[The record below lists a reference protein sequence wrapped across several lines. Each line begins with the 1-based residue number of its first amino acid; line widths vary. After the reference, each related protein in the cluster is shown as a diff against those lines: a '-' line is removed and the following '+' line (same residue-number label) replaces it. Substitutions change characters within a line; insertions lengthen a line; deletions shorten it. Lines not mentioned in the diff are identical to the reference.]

1 MIIEFRVRFH
11 APFRIASGSGSD
23 GKDLAVDGDEP
34 LNASHIKGRM
44 KASCRTVLG
53 LDEAT
58 IEEVFGS
65 VSSESPWTWMSARS
79 VSGWDTSGTRHRVA
93 VDPVT
98 HTAIVDHLVRTQY
111 VVAETATFQVEA
123 FGAIPADRLPVHA
136 AVIRCS
142 GAAVHEIGGW
152 RRRGL
157 GWVGI
162 EVTGD
167 NNLDTDLDILARE
180 GAA

>member
-1 MIIEFRVRFH
+1 MIVEFHVRFH
-11 APFRIASGSGSD
+11 APFRIASGTGSD
-23 GKDLAVDGDEP
+23 GKDLAVDVDEP

-53 LDEAT
+53 LNDEV
-58 IEEVFGS
+58 IDEVFGS
-65 VSSESPWTWMSARS
+65 SSSESPWTWMSARP
-79 VSGWDTSGTRHRVA
+79 VSEWDTSGTRHRVMI
-93 VDPVT
+93 DPMT

-111 VVAETATFQVEA
+111 VVADAATFYVEA
-123 FGAIPADRLPVHA
+123 FGVIPPHRLSVHA

-157 GWVGI
+157 GWVGV
-162 EVTGD
+162 EVVGD
-167 NNLDTDLDILARE
+167 HDLSADLDILARE
-180 GAA
+180 VVA